1 MLRSSEMS
9 LVSEDP
15 FRSDLIFGDALT
27 KKVVKIKPTV
37 AMMSRRF
44 ILLWEISILIL
55 SYRSCL
61 TEPFIIYM
69 LAPLQTPSAEVSANA
84 HSDQLRFLSQ

>member
-44 ILLWEISILIL
+44 ILPEISILIL
-55 SYRSCL
+55 SYRSRMY
-61 TEPFIIYM
+61 EPFISYGPT
-69 LAPLQTPSAEVSANA
+69 LT
-84 HSDQLRFLSQ
+84 

>member
-44 ILLWEISILIL
+44 ILPVISILIL
-55 SYRSCL
+55 SYRSDL
-61 TEPFIIYM
+61 SEPFII
-69 LAPLQTPSAEVSANA
+69 LHAPGPTAA
-84 HSDQLRFLSQ
+84 

>member
-44 ILLWEISILIL
+44 ILPEISILIL

>member
-44 ILLWEISILIL
+44 ILPEISILIL

-84 HSDQLRFLSQ
+84 HLDQLRFLSQ